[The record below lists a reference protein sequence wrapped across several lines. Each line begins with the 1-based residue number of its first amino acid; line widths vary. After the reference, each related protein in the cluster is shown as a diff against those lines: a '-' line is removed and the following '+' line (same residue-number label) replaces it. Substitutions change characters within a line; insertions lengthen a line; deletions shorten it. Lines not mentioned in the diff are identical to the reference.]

1 MYSCHEY
8 LSLLDSRTRANS
20 FLSSQKH
27 VQNNGSQHWYPTN
40 SSSFDMFQSA
50 KRILGAEHARKLPD
64 SGEGDRL
71 IVMHVELSYLI
82 FTLAHTCSEA
92 EGVETWR

>member
-1 MYSCHEY
+1 
-8 LSLLDSRTRANS
+8 
-20 FLSSQKH
+20 
-27 VQNNGSQHWYPTN
+27 
-40 SSSFDMFQSA
+40 MFQSA
-50 KRILGAEHARKLPD
+50 KRILGAEHARKLPN